1 MNDTPHTHIE
11 TKPLIPPKTM
21 TCARDI
27 DGSDTLLGA
36 LKLFFQFATP
46 RTIALKI
53 LVTLGIRCWIG
64 DWTTTDLLIVAAILV
79 YWPMQEWFFHMNLL
93 HAKPRR
99 FLGWTI
105 DLGPSRAHRF
115 HHRNPAVLETTFVP
129 LKAILILIPV
139 NVAFWSLLMSTWAV
153 AFTGICFFSMAAL
166 MYEWVHYLTHTN
178 YKPKTKYV
186 QRIFRNH
193 RLHHF
198 KHEAYWH
205 AFTVPFVDTVFG
217 TNPDPT
223 TVKKSKTVR
232 TLGVEL

>member
-1 MNDTPHTHIE
+1 MNDAHSLGIP
-11 TKPLIPPKTM
+11 TKPLVPPKTM
-21 TCARDI
+21 TCARDVE
-27 DGSDTLLGA
+27 GSDTLWGA
-36 LKLFFQFATP
+36 FKLFFQFATP
-46 RTIALKI
+46 RTIAVKI
-53 LVTLGIRCWIG
+53 GITAMIRFWVG
-64 DWTTTDLLIVAAILV
+64 GWNTTDFLIVGAILI

-99 FLGWTI
+99 LFGVTI

-129 LKAILILIPV
+129 LKAILVLIPV
-139 NVAFWSLLMSTWAV
+139 NVVFWCALMSTWAN
-153 AFTGICFFSMAAL
+153 ALTGICFFSIAAL
-166 MYEWVHYLTHTN
+166 LYEWVHYLTHTN

-217 TNPDPT
+217 TNPDPAS
-223 TVKKSKTVR
+223 VEKSKTVR
-232 TLGVEL
+232 TLGVDL